1 MRAKEDR
8 IQKTEYRRRWARVGS
23 SVFCILSSVFLLAAA
38 DPSYTTEVFPIL
50 RDNCLACHSETAK
63 AGGLI
68 LASYESLMKGGAN
81 GAPIVPGKSAES
93 RMVRMLQGRIQPQMP
108 MGGKLA
114 PEHIATLVAWIDAG
128 APGGPTPVSAAPMI
142 PDVKPRGPVNAAIGA
157 LAYSPDGKLLA
168 VGGFKQVDLLDATTG
183 QRVATL
189 AGHADVVRALAFS
202 RDGKLLAAAG
212 GAPAQFG
219 EVIVWAADTRQKV
232 ASLRGHGD
240 CIYGVAFSADGR
252 RLATSSYDKL
262 IKLWDA
268 ATGKETATLKDH
280 IDSIYALQFSPD
292 GTRLASGAADRSVK
306 LWDAA
311 TGQRLFT
318 LSESLEGVLTL
329 AFHPAG
335 KQIAAAG
342 ADKFIRIWDLTE
354 KSGAMAQSMAGHE
367 GAILKIAYSPDGK
380 KLVSSSADRSIKVWD
395 AATLEEQ
402 QVLARQ
408 PDWVLAL
415 AFSPDGRRL
424 AAGRFD
430 GSLSFY
436 ETTTFQ
442 EVSKAMLAKR

>member
-1 MRAKEDR
+1 M
-8 IQKTEYRRRWARVGS
+8 QKTEDRRPWARVGS

-38 DPSYTTEVFPIL
+38 DVSYTTEIFPIL
-50 RDNCLACHSETAK
+50 RDNCLACHSAAGK
-63 AGGLI
+63 AGGL
-68 LASYESLMKGGAN
+68 LMESYESLMKGGAN
-81 GAPIVPGKSAES
+81 GLSIIPGKSAES
-93 RMVRMLQGRIQPQMP
+93 RMVLMLQGKILPQMP

-114 PEHIATLVAWIDAG
+114 PDHIATLINWIDGG
-128 APGGPTPVSAAPMI
+128 APGGPTPAAGAPKI
-142 PDVKPRGPVNAAIGA
+142 PDVKPRVPVKAEIGS

-168 VGGFKQVDLLDATTG
+168 VGSYKQVELLDASTG
-183 QRVATL
+183 KRVATL
-189 AGHADVVRALAFS
+189 SGHADVVRALAFS

-212 GAPAQFG
+212 GLPARSG
-219 EVIVWAADTRQKV
+219 EVIVWDAASRTMI
-232 ASLRGHGD
+232 ATIHGHGD
-240 CIYGVAFSADGR
+240 CIYAVAFSADGR
-252 RLATSSYDKL
+252 RVATSSYDKL

-268 ATGKETATLKDH
+268 ATEKETATLKDH
-280 IDSIYALQFSPD
+280 IDSIYALKFSPD
-292 GTRLASGAADRSVK
+292 GTRIASGAADRTVK

-329 AFHPAG
+329 DFHPSG

-342 ADKFIRIWDLTE
+342 ADKFIRIWDLTD
-354 KSGAMAQSMAGHE
+354 KGGTMVQSMAGHE
-367 GAILKIAYSPDGK
+367 EAILKIAYSPDGK
-380 KLVSSSADRSIKVWD
+380 KLVSSSTDRSIKVWD

-442 EVSKAMLAKR
+442 EVSKAMLAKK